1 MSNSVQPYGP
11 GSSIHGKEPKEKI
24 PERSQVPAQDPF
36 TKTERGVKGG
46 EKKGSEQTQ
55 MEELVGKCRSE
66 DNWMDSVVS
75 ALWTGH
81 EDDLGWTLG
90 GCGWPYVLKAGSL
103 WRRQTIKRAGVTG
116 GES

>member
-1 MSNSVQPYGP
+1 M
-11 GSSIHGKEPKEKI
+11 
-24 PERSQVPAQDPF
+24 
-36 TKTERGVKGG
+36 KGG

-55 MEELVGKCRSE
+55 MEELVENAEVKTTG
-66 DNWMDSVVS
+66 WILWVS

-103 WRRQTIKRAGVTG
+103 WRRQTIKRAGVTC
-116 GES
+116 GESWTL

>member
-1 MSNSVQPYGP
+1 MCGVGVFFFVFFCVRLFFFS
-11 GSSIHGKEPKEKI
+11 GSEE
-24 PERSQVPAQDPF
+24 
-36 TKTERGVKGG
+36 GG

-66 DNWMDSVVS
+66 DNGVDSVES

-90 GCGWPYVLKAGSL
+90 GCDWPYVLKAESL
-103 WRRQTIKRAGVTG
+103 WRRQTYK
-116 GES
+116 